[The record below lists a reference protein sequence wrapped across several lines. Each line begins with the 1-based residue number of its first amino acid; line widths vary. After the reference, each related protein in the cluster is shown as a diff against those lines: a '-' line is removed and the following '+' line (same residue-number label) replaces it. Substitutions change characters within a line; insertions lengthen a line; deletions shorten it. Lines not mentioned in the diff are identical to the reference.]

1 MAASSSDFQRYID
14 MWKNISRR
22 SQDDNRDDVA
32 AAADQIPPKTP
43 RSLDMETL
51 PPFEIPAK
59 NPRRMQKRGST
70 GNALDG
76 GFILQPNAV
85 VDQRPLVE
93 QIRSSFEYWSPPP
106 PSRGD
111 NDDFDFDLPTH
122 EQEETSVSDSRPSSP
137 GYAATFRSIALGNP
151 FDAETATLRRAT
163 SFASTH
169 YSPSEYP
176 YEGCKAHEACES
188 RETGVEI
195 ESQPFTPDELWNFH
209 QQHQPSSCRPLPPPS
224 PPTTISSRHAK
235 SHARCFSAA
244 SPHTSSGRESLS
256 RGYASPQDHRDFIR
270 PGAQPI
276 HPPSSAGRY
285 HHGHHAY
292 GYNSDI
298 AYEQQG
304 QMGIGG
310 GYRAASPESY
320 AASIHSIHS
329 IPECPSSAVDSGSSG
344 SRRSRRSKTSS
355 ILSVTGDAISEKAAK
370 MLGIKLQTNE
380 TENWAP
386 TTPHAHTINGRY
398 SHDIQDRYNFHR
410 QRQNS
415 SYSQHA
421 TGYVNGHNRSV
432 SLPVYNGG
440 VPISPLSPPPYDPRL
455 SHSPLN
461 FPYDP
466 TFDATRL
473 WKALKKGRKTD
484 TNLLSDILLTAS
496 HEPIKLTLIKQKYH
510 HLYSE
515 DLEKDIRSETSGHYR
530 TLLSRLIAGPIE
542 AEAHALNKNDSTYF
556 MDEKLISETL
566 FGKTEEELEGIKK
579 HFEQIHGLSLKTVL
593 NNLYLFC
600 PVSAGL
606 VYSAAGTAGAF
617 GKACLDAIDVKRDTE
632 TIATLAMMDG
642 EKMKERDKQMS
653 KDVQNLYR
661 VKEGRKILNLTLL
674 LQLVITRSDL
684 YLGELARRFHEVHGK
699 ELPDLV
705 TAKEKSRMVHG
716 SYYPPSVAYAVLH
729 ALQGAINKPA
739 RDAKLLEDAM
749 KGLGTRDAR
758 LIARIIRIHFDND
771 PRHMDYVREV
781 YQQKYNRNL
790 KDRIKDNTRGPYRD
804 LLLKMIQ
811 GRGELM
817 PGHMVWGGDLN
828 FF

>member
-22 SQDDNRDDVA
+22 SQDDNRDD
-32 AAADQIPPKTP
+32 AADQLPPKTP
-43 RSLDMETL
+43 RSLDMEIL

-93 QIRSSFEYWSPPP
+93 QIRSSFEYWTPTP

-111 NDDFDFDLPTH
+111 NDDFDFDLPTVQISNFSFSKEPTAETEQVEQY
-122 EQEETSVSDSRPSSP
+122 EQEETSAPDSRPSSP

-169 YSPSEYP
+169 YSPSEFP
-176 YEGCKAHEACES
+176 YEGSKAREACEAG
-188 RETGVEI
+188 EAGVEI

-209 QQHQPSSCRPLPPPS
+209 QQHQPSSCRPIPPPS

-244 SPHTSSGRESLS
+244 NPHTSSGRESLS
-256 RGYASPQDHRDFIR
+256 RGYANPLDHRDFIR
-270 PGAQPI
+270 PGAQPM

-298 AYEQQG
+298 AYEQQS
-304 QMGIGG
+304 QMGVGG
-310 GYRAASPESY
+310 GYRAPSPESY

-329 IPECPSSAVDSGSSG
+329 IPESPSLTVDSGSSG
-344 SRRSRRSKTSS
+344 SRQSRRSKTSS
-355 ILSVTGDAISEKAAK
+355 ILSLSGDAISGKAAK
-370 MLGIKLQTNE
+370 MLGIKPQTADI
-380 TENWAP
+380 ENWSP
-386 TTPHAHTINGRY
+386 TTHANTINGRY

-410 QRQNS
+410 QRQDS

-421 TGYVNGHNRSV
+421 NGYVNGHNRSV

-440 VPISPLSPPPYDPRL
+440 APMPPLSPPPYDPRL

-530 TLLSRLIAGPIE
+530 TLLGRLIAGPIE

-617 GKACLDAIDVKRDTE
+617 GKACLDAIDIKRDTE

-653 KDVQNLYR
+653 KDVEDLYR
-661 VKEGRKILNLTLL
+661 TKEGRKILNLTLL
-674 LQLVITRSDL
+674 LELVITRSDL
-684 YLGELARRFHEVHGK
+684 YLGELARRFHEIHGK
-699 ELPDLV
+699 ELQDLV

-716 SYYPPSVAYAVLH
+716 SYYPPSVVSCPLIPFSYFPPLH
-729 ALQGAINKPA
+729 PANPPPPGLRSPPRTPGRHQQTRPRCKVTRRRNERSRNK
-739 RDAKLLEDAM
+739 RC
-749 KGLGTRDAR
+749 
-758 LIARIIRIHFDND
+758 
-771 PRHMDYVREV
+771 EV
-781 YQQKYNRNL
+781 DCSYHTDTFR
-790 KDRIKDNTRGPYRD
+790 
-804 LLLKMIQ
+804 
-811 GRGELM
+811 
-817 PGHMVWGGDLN
+817 
-828 FF
+828 